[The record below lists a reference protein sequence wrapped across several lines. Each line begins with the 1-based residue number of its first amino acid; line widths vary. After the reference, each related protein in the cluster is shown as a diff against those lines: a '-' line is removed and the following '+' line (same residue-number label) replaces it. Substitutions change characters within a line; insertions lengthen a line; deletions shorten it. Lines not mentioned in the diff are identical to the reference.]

1 MHNQFFQNTFP
12 VKFFSIVSN
21 KNAAAD
27 GTCCHTGRQSRKV
40 KCLINSL
47 QSMKEI
53 TSPLV
58 PENSVVKFLWYCS
71 PNSCHLLQP
80 SFSRL
85 PLRFSLPYLF
95 LPSEKQ

>member
-27 GTCCHTGRQSRKV
+27 GTCCHTGTQSQEGEMSYQFPPK
-40 KCLINSL
+40 
-47 QSMKEI
+47 SMKEI
-53 TSPLV
+53 ISPLV

-71 PNSCHLLQP
+71 PN
-80 SFSRL
+80 
-85 PLRFSLPYLF
+85 
-95 LPSEKQ
+95 